1 MRPLLLVVVGVV
13 GFLTMPAFAQSP
25 PATTP
30 VRVAGTV
37 EQLDGNNLTVKTK
50 DGQAVTVTLNADAA
64 IFGVEKRTVA
74 DIKPGD
80 FLAPVG

>member
-1 MRPLLLVVVGVV
+1 MGVV
-13 GFLTMPAFAQSP
+13 GFLTIPAFAQNA

-37 EQLDGNNLTVKTK
+37 EQLDGNNLSVKTK

-64 IFGVEKRTVA
+64 I
-74 DIKPGD
+74 DSPGGEVFRPRPNVD
-80 FLAPVG
+80 SALICLASARLIR